1 MSHTLDFETVI
12 SDQDALIRALVRMG
26 IERDKIEVHEKPAL
40 MNTYHGEDK
49 MAHVIVRRNL
59 NSFSEGRNSD
69 LGFERNDEDLFVGHI
84 DDYDYNNGIQCY
96 DKEWQQKLYT
106 YCEVETAKISFEK
119 KGMEYTETKDQ
130 QGRIQLRAK
139 FKVIAPENKSRIKIH
154 TAR

>member
-26 IERDKIEVHEKPAL
+26 IERDKIEVHETPVCL
-40 MNTYHGEDK
+40 RTYHNENK
-49 MAHVIVRRNL
+49 VAHIVVRRNL
-59 NSFSEGRNSD
+59 VDNFNGRASD
-69 LGFERNDEDLFVGHI
+69 LGFERNDEGLFVGHI
-84 DDYDYNNGIQCY
+84 DDFQYPGVTCYNE
-96 DKEWQQKLYT
+96 EWQQHLYT